1 MEFRY
6 KALDSTGMIVEGT
19 SSGRDESEVL
29 HQLEAKSLTVV
40 QLASIHAS
48 GNPNA
53 QSKRRASV
61 QEKESALREL
71 ATLLTAGIAL
81 AEAVDS
87 IGLGYEKSLVGAAFA
102 KIGVEIRQGHRFAHA
117 LQEAQLELPD
127 YVYQMVAASELTGK
141 LAKALHD
148 AATQMGYDERVRQ
161 ETRNALV
168 YPLVLIVT
176 GVAATLFMF
185 VVVVPKFAGLLKNRS
200 DLPWISEVVLQLGMV
215 VSQNLLWLAMS
226 ALVIFFL
233 LVSVLRRPETRD
245 VLITTLSRM
254 PMTGRWLIESQI
266 GRWATV
272 LSILLEN
279 RVPILQAMELAKQG
293 VKLPGLRATLQNA
306 TRDLKAGGRLADSL
320 RSSGMFAA
328 TALNLIRAGEATAE
342 LPATLK
348 TLATFY
354 DNASQLRMKRFIVLL
369 EPVAI
374 LAVGGA
380 IGIIMVAI
388 MLAIT
393 SMNTMPH

>member
-6 KALDSTGMIVEGT
+6 RALDSVGVIVEGT
-19 SSGRDESEVL
+19 LLGSDESEVL
-29 HQLEAKSLTVV
+29 HQLEVKSLTVV
-40 QLASIHAS
+40 QLAAVNSS
-48 GNPNA
+48 GSLNA
-53 QSKRRASV
+53 QSRRHASA

-71 ATLLTAGIAL
+71 ATLLTAGIVL

-87 IGLGYEKSLVGAAFA
+87 IGQGYEKSLVGVAFA
-102 KIGVEIRQGHRFAHA
+102 KIGVEIRQGHRFAQA
-117 LQEAQLELPD
+117 LQDAQLELPD
-127 YVYQMVAASELTGK
+127 YVYQLVAASELTGK

-148 AATQMGYDERVRQ
+148 AATQMGYDERVKQ

-176 GVAATLFMF
+176 GLAATLFMF
-185 VVVVPKFAGLLKNRS
+185 IVVVPKFAGLLKNRS
-200 DLPWISEVVLQLGMV
+200 DLPWISEVVLKLGLE
-215 VSQNLLWLAMS
+215 VSQNLLWLAM
-226 ALVIFFL
+226 ATLVVCFL
-233 LVSVLRRPETRD
+233 LVSLLRRPGTRD
-245 VLITTLSRM
+245 VLITTLSRL
-254 PMTGRWLIESQI
+254 PMTGRWLIESDI

-293 VKLPGLRATLQNA
+293 IKLPGLRATLQNA

-354 DNASQLRMKRFIVLL
+354 DSASQARMKRFLVLL

-374 LAVGGA
+374 LAVGGG

-393 SMNTMPH
+393 SMSTMPH

>member
-6 KALDSTGMIVEGT
+6 RALDSVGMIVEGAM
-19 SSGRDESEVL
+19 SGRDEGDVL
-29 HQLEAKSLTVV
+29 HQLEEKNLTVV
-40 QLASIHAS
+40 ELVSTHSS
-48 GNPNA
+48 GMLNA
-53 QSKRRASV
+53 KSRRRASV
-61 QEKESALREL
+61 QEKESALSEL

-87 IGLGYEKSLVGAAFA
+87 IGLGYEKSLVGVAFA
-102 KIGVEIRQGHRFAHA
+102 KIGVEIRQGHRFAGA
-117 LQEAQLELPD
+117 LQEAGLELPE

-141 LAKALHD
+141 LAKALQD

-161 ETRNALV
+161 ETRNALI

-176 GVAATLFMF
+176 GMAATLFMF
-185 VVVVPKFAGLLKNRS
+185 IVVVPKFAGLLKNRS
-200 DLPWISEVVLQLGMV
+200 DLPWISEVVLKLGLA
-215 VSQNLLWLAMS
+215 VSQNLLWLGMG
-226 ALVIFFL
+226 ALAVSFL
-233 LVSVLRRPETRD
+233 LVNVLRRRATRD
-245 VLITTLSRM
+245 VLITAFSRL
-254 PMTGRWLIESQI
+254 PTTGRWLIESEI

-279 RVPILQAMELAKQG
+279 RVPILQAMDLARQG
-293 VKLPGLRATLQNA
+293 IKLPGLRSTLQNA
-306 TRDLKAGGRLADSL
+306 TRDLKSGGRLADSL
-320 RSSGMFAA
+320 KNSGMFAA

-354 DNASQLRMKRFIVLL
+354 DRASQARMKRFIVLL